1 LLDKLKGYADQQAA
15 KYERDMKHS
24 ARKLS
29 DTRISNT
36 TKNGKTDLARQ
47 IAVEEARRRVL
58 K

>member
-29 DTRISNT
+29 DTRISNA

-47 IAVEEARRRVL
+47 IAAKRGPKKRP
-58 K
+58 